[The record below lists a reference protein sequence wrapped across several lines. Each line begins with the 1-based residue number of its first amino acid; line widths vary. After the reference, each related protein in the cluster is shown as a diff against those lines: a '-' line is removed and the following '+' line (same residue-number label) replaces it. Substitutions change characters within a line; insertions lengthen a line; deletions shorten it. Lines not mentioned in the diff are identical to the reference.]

1 MKYDLGNT
9 FSIIKPDQSVET
21 IDVSP
26 TMYQQLDEN
35 FNQFK
40 GHQLVSL
47 YEFNDDWSSW
57 EVHPK
62 GDEIVVLLSGEIT
75 FVLDIDG
82 EHKRCR
88 PRIKAGNDENRT
100 DSFGKSGKNERKC
113 RTNSNGISKLEV
125 ALKNLHQ
132 FSPAMAVQHKTGP
145 KDTEQ

>member
-26 TMYQQLDEN
+26 TIYQQLDEN

-82 EHKRCR
+82 EHKDVELKQQGEYVIV
-88 PRIKAGNDENRT
+88 PKNTWHTAKTNTPTKALFITPGEGT
-100 DSFGKSGKNERKC
+100 K
-113 RTNSNGISKLEV
+113 
-125 ALKNLHQ
+125 
-132 FSPAMAVQHKTGP
+132 HKDLD
-145 KDTEQ
+145 KV